1 MVGEVKWIQKMQ
13 GGRANDATEVTNAT
27 EGGREGGREQAEDG
41 AREMIMPEKM
51 LPPPP
56 PPSPHSM
63 RTCNRAVLATPS
75 NGVAWQAGGGLLN
88 KEGERE

>member
-27 EGGREGGREQAEDG
+27 ERGREQAEDG

-56 PPSPHSM
+56 RRRIPCEH
-63 RTCNRAVLATPS
+63 ATGPF
-75 NGVAWQAGGGLLN
+75 WQRHPMGWRGRQEGGLLN